1 MCIRLSAFRK
11 IWNVDRNGNIVI
23 NAHTCLDMDAD
34 SDTVQKHYWIDF
46 TLLDCEQ
53 EMKYGLNFPPLWV
66 VIHFLLPVSHVQSHP
81 GMHASNPGWLWTCMP
96 VFEFERVV
104 RYQEY
109 THGFVVP
116 LWLLYHP
123 RNWNLI
129 FLFRLRTESLT
140 TISITCF
147 LCPSKEGTKS
157 VHGNKIC
164 EKFIVIYNVHTLS
177 YKNI

>member
-1 MCIRLSAFRK
+1 MHLEKSGM
-11 IWNVDRNGNIVI
+11 WTPGNIVI
-23 NAHTCLDMDAD
+23 NAHTCTCLDMDAD

-66 VIHFLLPVSHVQSHP
+66 VIHFLYLFHMSKVTPECMP
-81 GMHASNPGWLWTCMP
+81 PTRGWLWTWP

-123 RNWNLI
+123 R
-129 FLFRLRTESLT
+129 LRTEKFDHYFNNVFFVS
-140 TISITCF
+140 F
-147 LCPSKEGTKS
+147 KRR
-157 VHGNKIC
+157 H
-164 EKFIVIYNVHTLS
+164 EKCAR
-177 YKNI
+177 

>member
-1 MCIRLSAFRK
+1 MRINVWTWTRTQTQCRNTTESFGLWTGNEIRL
-11 IWNVDRNGNIVI
+11 
-23 NAHTCLDMDAD
+23 
-34 SDTVQKHYWIDF
+34 
-46 TLLDCEQ
+46 E
-53 EMKYGLNFPPLWV
+53 FPPTMSRYTFFV
-66 VIHFLLPVSHVQSHP
+66 PVSHVQSHP
-81 GMHASNPGWLWTCMP
+81 GMHASNPEWLWTWP

-123 RNWNLI
+123 RNWFFFFF
-129 FLFRLRTESLT
+129 FLFRLSTESLT

-177 YKNI
+177 YNYKNI